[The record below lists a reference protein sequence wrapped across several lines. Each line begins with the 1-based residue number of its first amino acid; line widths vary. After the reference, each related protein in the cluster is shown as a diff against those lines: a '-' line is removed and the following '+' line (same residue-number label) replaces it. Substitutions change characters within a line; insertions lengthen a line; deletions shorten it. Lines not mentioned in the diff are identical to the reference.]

1 MGTSKVAPAAPR
13 EPEVGARR
21 LRAAICPTRRAPRR
35 PPAVSFGAVRWQ
47 CTCSQEDPLLNVGVP
62 AVGVGVG
69 KFLWSAGQATVE
81 VVGTVAKVVGTVADV
96 AGNVVEVVAD
106 VLEA

>member
-1 MGTSKVAPAAPR
+1 VSGGRSWTPR
-13 EPEVGARR
+13 LPWGYLTLPFWHR
-21 LRAAICPTRRAPRR
+21 
-35 PPAVSFGAVRWQ
+35 
-47 CTCSQEDPLLNVGVP
+47 TCSPGDPLLNVGVL

-69 KFLWSAGQATVE
+69 KILWSAGQATVE

-106 VLEA
+106 ALEA